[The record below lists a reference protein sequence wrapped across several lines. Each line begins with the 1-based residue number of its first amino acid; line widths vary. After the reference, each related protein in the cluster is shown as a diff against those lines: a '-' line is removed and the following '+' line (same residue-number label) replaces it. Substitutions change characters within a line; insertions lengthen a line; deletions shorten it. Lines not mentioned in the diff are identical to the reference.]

1 VAIAVVSGPPV
12 ARLLRGEVMFLRSCE
27 FVEAAVVSGQ
37 TRPTVIWRQILPNAL
52 CAIIGRAK
60 QSLMVY

>member
-1 VAIAVVSGPPV
+1 VAIAVVSWPPV
-12 ARLLRGEVMFLRSCE
+12 ARLLRGEEMFLRSRE

-52 CAIIGRAK
+52 SAVIGRAK
-60 QSLMVY
+60 AALMVY